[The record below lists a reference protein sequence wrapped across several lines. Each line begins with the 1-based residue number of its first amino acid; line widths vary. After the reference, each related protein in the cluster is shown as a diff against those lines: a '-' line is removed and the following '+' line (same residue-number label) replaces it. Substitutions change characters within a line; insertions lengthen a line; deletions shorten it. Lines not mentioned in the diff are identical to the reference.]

1 MTLWPFLTLFSVTW
15 FVSIRNVLT
24 QLFFNDLVF
33 VQFLV
38 AVKGNKSFETVYKK
52 PSVVS
57 PPGWD
62 VELLFSF
69 FRLPVRAVW
78 FLSPSLISP
87 SDDKQYGWSIPLM
100 LPHSCCFIVLRVAF
114 GNCFCHLA
122 PPSGQTWHFYS
133 TPSEGVALT
142 KSSWIFLS
150 LCFFVFRGKEST
162 NAARRSVPSKTTRT
176 PPPVSPPTT
185 VWIINLL
192 LLPEATQA
200 LGPYTHKNCCYWL
213 VCG

>member
-24 QLFFNDLVF
+24 QLFFSDLVF

-87 SDDKQYGWSIPLM
+87 SDDKQYGCSIPLM

-150 LCFFVFRGKEST
+150 LSFLFLEGKNPRTLQDDLSRQRRRG
-162 NAARRSVPSKTTRT
+162 RRLQYHHQPRYELLTCCCCLRPHRHSVHTHIKT
-176 PPPVSPPTT
+176 V
-185 VWIINLL
+185 VID
-192 LLPEATQA
+192 
-200 LGPYTHKNCCYWL
+200 
-213 VCG
+213 